1 MSGDLAHKTV
11 VNIRP
16 KLLLNRVRNRAQIE
30 ERHRFMGIVKDFL
43 CLELDYIGH
52 IRSDSRVLD
61 ACERRRPVLIDAP
74 TAPASKDIYSVLLD
88 GMKLGSM
95 GGEPVENKADQ
106 LVRRAES
113 QAGCW

>member
-1 MSGDLAHKTV
+1 
-11 VNIRP
+11 
-16 KLLLNRVRNRAQIE
+16 
-30 ERHRFMGIVKDFL
+30 MGIVKDFL

-88 GMKLGSM
+88 GMELGFT
-95 GGEPVENKADQ
+95 GGEPVEKRVDQ
-106 LVRRAES
+106 LVRRAED
-113 QAGCW
+113 QAGYW